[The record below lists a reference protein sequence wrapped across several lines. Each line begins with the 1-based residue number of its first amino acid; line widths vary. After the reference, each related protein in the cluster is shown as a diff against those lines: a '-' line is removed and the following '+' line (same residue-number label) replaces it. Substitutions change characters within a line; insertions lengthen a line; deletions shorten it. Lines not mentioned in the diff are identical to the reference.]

1 MTYSD
6 DDLVGL
12 EKPPLVDGEFCISTY
27 RQWKTVN
34 KLWPW
39 DMTYEQW
46 RAWNDKTSKPL
57 SDNIYIRADQ
67 QLIRL
72 SNLKHWFD
80 AIAGR
85 IRQGYEIHP
94 VIIED
99 YKNRTE
105 KA

>member
-1 MTYSD
+1 MEH
-6 DDLVGL
+6 LKGL
-12 EKPPLVDGEFCISTY
+12 DKPPLVDGGFCIETY

-46 RAWNDKTSKPL
+46 RAWNGKTSKPL
-57 SDNIYIRADQ
+57 SDNIYVRADQ

-72 SNLKHWFD
+72 SNLKYWFE

-85 IRQGYEIHP
+85 IKQGYEIDP
-94 VIIED
+94 IILED
-99 YKNRTE
+99 YENRIN